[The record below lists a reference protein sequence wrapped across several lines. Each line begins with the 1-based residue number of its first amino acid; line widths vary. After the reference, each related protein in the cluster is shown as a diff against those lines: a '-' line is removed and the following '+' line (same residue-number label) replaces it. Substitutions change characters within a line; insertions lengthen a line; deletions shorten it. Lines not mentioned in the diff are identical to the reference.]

1 MNKFQLTEG
10 LLSLTLQQCTVPLH
24 FGLYK
29 AEGCSV
35 IKPGHRKADIA
46 AQSPY
51 KKTDINV
58 QSKFSLAN
66 QLDG

>member
-10 LLSLTLQQCTVPLH
+10 LLWLTLQQCTVPLH

-51 KKTDINV
+51 KKQT
-58 QSKFSLAN
+58 
-66 QLDG
+66 